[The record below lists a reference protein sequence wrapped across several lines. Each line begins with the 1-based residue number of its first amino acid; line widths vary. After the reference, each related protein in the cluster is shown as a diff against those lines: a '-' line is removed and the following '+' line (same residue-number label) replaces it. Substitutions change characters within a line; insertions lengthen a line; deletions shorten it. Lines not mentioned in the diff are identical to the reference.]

1 MTLTSYTLASS
12 SKGNSV
18 YVAFGGDSLLID
30 AGISCRKIEAAL
42 KEIGAD
48 IRTLGAVVVTHE
60 HSDHIAGLPTL
71 SKKYGVPIHMTEASA
86 REMLH
91 SPKYLPTADLIT
103 VHPPLFEL
111 KVGEISVKSFVTPH
125 DSVCSVGYRIEAGGS
140 TLALATDIGHV
151 TDGIERALTGAE
163 TVILESNHDENM
175 LLVGSYPYDLKRR
188 ILSDRGHLSNENA
201 SDFARRLALSGT
213 KRIVLAHLSPE
224 NNIPELALTTS
235 RLKLRDT
242 GCEVVVA
249 SKEGPTLVCGGSES
263 VREEPVRC

>member
-125 DSVCSVGYRIEAGGS
+125 DSV
-140 TLALATDIGHV
+140 D
-151 TDGIERALTGAE
+151 
-163 TVILESNHDENM
+163 
-175 LLVGSYPYDLKRR
+175 RR
-188 ILSDRGHLSNENA
+188 
-201 SDFARRLALSGT
+201 
-213 KRIVLAHLSPE
+213 
-224 NNIPELALTTS
+224 
-235 RLKLRDT
+235 
-242 GCEVVVA
+242 
-249 SKEGPTLVCGGSES
+249 
-263 VREEPVRC
+263 